1 MVGRYL
7 YRNREV
13 TYDLCYCSDKFAV
26 SILYFLFIPKLFHSP
41 IPVYVLLL
49 SIYFSHHPSPCLFI
63 CSVSARL
70 GEHDTRTE
78 VDCPRNGGPCASAAQ
93 RVGVVETKVH
103 ELYKETAPNQQHDI
117 GLVRLERNIR
127 YSDSIQPVCLPSV
140 VAPETK
146 RQGQQYTVIG
156 FGRTLQDKR
165 SPVKQKLTVG
175 YVEPGQC
182 SNKYGN
188 LKVSIAS
195 TQLCA
200 GGKYLQDSCD
210 GDSGAPLMRF
220 RDNAWVQEGIVSFGY
235 KCGLQ
240 DWPGVYTSVAAY
252 DIWIK
257 NNVRA

>member
-1 MVGRYL
+1 MDTTETVWLLLNYL
-7 YRNREV
+7 
-13 TYDLCYCSDKFAV
+13 TALIKIAV
-26 SILYFLFIPKLFHSP
+26 SVLCSIFIPQLVH
-41 IPVYVLLL
+41 IPVQSKFYCYPYL
-49 SIYFSHHPSPCLFI
+49 FSHRSSPCIFT

-93 RVGVVETKVH
+93 SVGIMETKVH
-103 ELYKETAPNQQHDI
+103 DLYKEKAPNQEHDI

-146 RQGQQYTVIG
+146 QKGQPYTVIG
-156 FGRTLQDKR
+156 FGRTLKDLGPR
-165 SPVKQKLTVG
+165 SAVKQKLIVN
-175 YVEPGQC
+175 YVEPGTC
-182 SNKYGN
+182 STKYGN

-195 TQLCA
+195 TQMCA
-200 GGKYLQDSCD
+200 GGKFSQDSCD
-210 GDSGAPLMRF
+210 GDSGGPLMRF

-240 DWPGVYTSVAAY
+240 GWPGVYTSVAAY

>member
-1 MVGRYL
+1 MP
-7 YRNREV
+7 
-13 TYDLCYCSDKFAV
+13 TKITASILCY
-26 SILYFLFIPKLFHSP
+26 LFILKLVLTP
-41 IPVYVLLL
+41 IPVYVQSL
-49 SIYFSHHPSPCLFI
+49 SISSFSHHPPPCLFT